1 MLLLIGGFV
10 AVCCV
15 GGGGLVCL
23 TFGSLAWDARQRNR
37 RLEEI
42 YLSAIAWQR
51 CLDLA
56 FDSNDELDQV
66 RCLEYL
72 EALSEDALELYR
84 DCFGFLTSVE
94 ADIVRDL
101 VYGSMTPAETRAKLA
116 KVRSGRIEVY

>member
-1 MLLLIGGFV
+1 MIFLIGAFV
-10 AVCCV
+10 SVCVV
-15 GGGGLVCL
+15 GGGGIVCMA
-23 TFGSLAWDARQRNR
+23 FGSLAWEARQRNR

-56 FDSNDELDQV
+56 FDMNDELEQV

-72 EALSEDALELYR
+72 EALSEDALDLFQVHSNGSE
-84 DCFGFLTSVE
+84 E

-101 VYGSMTPAETRAKLA
+101 VYGSMTPAETREKLA
-116 KVRSGRIEVY
+116 KVRSGRMEVY